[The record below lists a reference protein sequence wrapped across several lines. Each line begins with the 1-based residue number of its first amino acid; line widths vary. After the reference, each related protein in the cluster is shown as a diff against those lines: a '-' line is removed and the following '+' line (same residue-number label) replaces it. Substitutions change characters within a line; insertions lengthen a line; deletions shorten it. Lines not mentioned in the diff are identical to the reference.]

1 MPEAEETVFHS
12 GYPMVK
18 IGAIVLF
25 LLMSVSAHAQL
36 SAPAGDYYIRS
47 LDPSGRFNG
56 IQEILTRP
64 ESGYHKAVYCE
75 TFFWVTQSTVVW
87 TEREAEAGRHL
98 VIINEVN
105 KKPEVYCADPEH
117 YVRLEDLGLKK
128 REVLKARENGEP
140 VDMQSSRLRTI
151 SEAFKNFK

>member
-1 MPEAEETVFHS
+1 
-12 GYPMVK
+12 MVK
-18 IGAIVLF
+18 IGAAVLF
-25 LLMSVSAHAQL
+25 LLLTVGAQAQL

-64 ESGYHKAVYCE
+64 ETGYYEAVYCD
-75 TFFWVTQSTVVW
+75 TSFWVRRSTVVW

-98 VIINEVN
+98 VIINEIN
-105 KKPEVYCADPEH
+105 KKPEVYCADPERH
-117 YVRLEDLGLKK
+117 VRLEDLGLKK
-128 REVLKARENGEP
+128 REVLKARKNGEP
-140 VDMQSSRLRTI
+140 VDMKSSRLRTI

>member
-1 MPEAEETVFHS
+1 
-12 GYPMVK
+12 MVK
-18 IGAIVLF
+18 FGAVSLF
-25 LLMSVSAHAQL
+25 LLMSVCAHAQV

-64 ESGYHKAVYCE
+64 ETGYHKAVYCE
-75 TFFWVTQSTVVW
+75 TSFWVTRSTVVW

-105 KKPEVYCADPEH
+105 KRPEVYCADPEH
-117 YVRLEDLGLKK
+117 YVRLEDLGLEKH
-128 REVLKARENGEP
+128 EILKARDNAEP

>member
-1 MPEAEETVFHS
+1 
-12 GYPMVK
+12 MVK
-18 IGAIVLF
+18 YGAVSLF
-25 LLMSVSAHAQL
+25 LLMSVSAHAQV

-64 ESGYHKAVYCE
+64 ETGYHKAVYCE
-75 TFFWVTQSTVVW
+75 TSFWVTRSTVVW

-117 YVRLEDLGLKK
+117 YVRLEDLGLEKH
-128 REVLKARENGEP
+128 EILKARENAEP

>member
-1 MPEAEETVFHS
+1 
-12 GYPMVK
+12 MVK
-18 IGAIVLF
+18 IGAVVLF
-25 LLMSVSAHAQL
+25 LLLTVGAHAQL

-64 ESGYHKAVYCE
+64 ETGYHEAVYCD
-75 TFFWVTQSTVVW
+75 TSFWVRRSTVVW

-98 VIINEVN
+98 VIINEIN

-117 YVRLEDLGLKK
+117 HVRLEDLGLKK
-128 REVLKARENGEP
+128 QEVLKARKNGEP
-140 VDMQSSRLRTI
+140 VDMKSSRLRTI